1 MDELFIEDAKKFI
14 EKALEGKSE
23 EEKIK
28 FLQELAEYRD
38 DYQNAPDLQEK
49 IMRARS
55 YVAKQMLQK
64 ISISTAGQST
74 EILEKLDKIERKVD
88 LILQILE
95 ELKNQSF
102 REYESEIRRREE
114 RKEYQKSDE
123 EKTKNLSESARRVY
137 EFIKQNNGA
146 TFSQIMNYLDMS
158 RQEVYR
164 ATAELFENR
173 LIRKDR
179 EYYRPR

>member
-1 MDELFIEDAKKFI
+1 MDWFIEDVKKDV
-14 EKALEGKSE
+14 ENLLEGKSE
-23 EEKIK
+23 YERIRILK
-28 FLQELAEYRD
+28 ELASYRS
-38 DYQNAPDLQEK
+38 DYQNAPDLMEK
-49 IMRARS
+49 IKRARS
-55 YVAKQMLQK
+55 YVAKQMLQE
-64 ISISTAGQST
+64 ISINSS
-74 EILEKLDKIERKVD
+74 ENISRIEEKIDKIERKVD
-88 LILQILE
+88 LILQVLE

-123 EKTKNLSESARRVY
+123 EKTKNLSESARKVY

-158 RQEVYR
+158 RQDVYR
-164 ATAELFENR
+164 ATAELFENQ

>member
-1 MDELFIEDAKKFI
+1 MDWFIEDVKKDV

-102 REYESEIRRREE
+102 REEKKSGESFRYSGEYREARRD
-114 RKEYQKSDE
+114 DE
-123 EKTKNLSESARRVY
+123 AKNLSESAKKVY

-146 TFSQIMNYLDMS
+146 TFSQIMNYLGMS
-158 RQEVYR
+158 RQEVLR
-164 ATAELFENR
+164 ATAELFEHR

-179 EYYRPR
+179 EHYMPR